1 VDEIARGLG
10 RPPGAAAAMLA
21 RARAL
26 RPDRAA
32 RQLRRCWEAERRLK
46 LGGVPRAELAL
57 LIADL
62 CED

>member
-1 VDEIARGLG
+1 MIE
-10 RPPGAAAAMLA
+10 

-46 LGGVPRAELAL
+46 LGGAPRAELSL

-62 CED
+62 CAG